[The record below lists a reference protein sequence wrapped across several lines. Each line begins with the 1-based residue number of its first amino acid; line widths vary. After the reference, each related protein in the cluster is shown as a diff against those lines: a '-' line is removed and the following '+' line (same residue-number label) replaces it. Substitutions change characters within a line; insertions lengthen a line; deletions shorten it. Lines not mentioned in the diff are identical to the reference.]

1 MMIHNDKILV
11 IVYLAALQLQ
21 NRAVFP
27 EVAKK
32 TAFPFYVEGE
42 YPCASSRGTGGRYG
56 RIPQVMPRKRQRII
70 HSSFLTLKA
79 TFH

>member
-1 MMIHNDKILV
+1 MMIHNDRILV

-32 TAFPFYVEGE
+32 TAFPFYVEGV
-42 YPCASSRGTGGRYG
+42 AVGRGSR
-56 RIPQVMPRKRQRII
+56 ISI
-70 HSSFLTLKA
+70 
-79 TFH
+79 